1 MLSQCNSP
9 CLTLRMQHSFLTSI
23 ICGWPSSAAIGILA
37 RPSVLCVPGYLQFSW
52 PCTFLMQKW
61 CTAPTRP
68 TSPTFPALLGGGLGV
83 WARLSV
89 VRVESG
95 CEDAAQSKHALN
107 VASAGASSQELVAN
121 SREAGG
127 LFCFWPGSAD
137 ATPQWQWKLETNICA
152 GRGRRPKGKAR
163 SGPCLSCL

>member
-1 MLSQCNSP
+1 MEMHVY
-9 CLTLRMQHSFLTSI
+9 T
-23 ICGWPSSAAIGILA
+23 WPAARHCRYFGF
-37 RPSVLCVPGYLQFSW
+37 Q
-52 PCTFLMQKW
+52 MEE
-61 CTAPTRP
+61 
-68 TSPTFPALLGGGLGV
+68 GV